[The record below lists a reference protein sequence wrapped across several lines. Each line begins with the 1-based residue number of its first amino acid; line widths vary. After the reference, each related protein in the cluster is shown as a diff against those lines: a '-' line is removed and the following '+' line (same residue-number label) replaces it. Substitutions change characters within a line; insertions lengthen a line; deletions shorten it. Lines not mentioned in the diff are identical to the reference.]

1 MATCSA
7 DSLVNIW
14 NIPSEIKK
22 DIEKPILSL
31 SGHGKKV
38 TLLSFNQTA
47 EGILATTGID
57 RLIKIWDVC
66 AGKENYSIEGA

>member
-38 TLLSFNQTA
+38 TLLSFN
-47 EGILATTGID
+47 
-57 RLIKIWDVC
+57 
-66 AGKENYSIEGA
+66 